1 MAKADT
7 VRLPTE
13 AKRTTGEERK
23 VPVVQRNCIQR
34 GHVYKTG
41 KRGRQVWYGRF
52 REPVFENGQWKR
64 VLRNVRLGSATE
76 LLTSNDALIALAR
89 ILQRVQPG
97 SRSEAFYSAREYV
110 EREWMPRMLPTLKAS
125 TQSSYRANL
134 NRYVLP
140 WLGQTRLK
148 DLRKGDIQAWL
159 SALSES
165 GLARQ
170 TVKNIWSALSSVLRT
185 AVDWGYI
192 EANPAHGVRLPARQ
206 PKGVV
211 FLPRPEQVAQ
221 ILKQLPEPS
230 YTLMLLLVGTGLRVG
245 EAIGLRWEDID
256 LNRKDL
262 TVRRDIWHGTVS
274 SPKYV
279 SSERVIPL
287 GPMLA
292 NYFRYKHGRA
302 DSWVF
307 GGDSGKPLDPGNLAR
322 RHLHPVLDRLGLP
335 RFSWHRL
342 RKLHSTYLGD
352 LSISPRIMQAQ
363 LGHADAAM
371 TLNIYTQ
378 IVPESQRRAI
388 ENLEGLLFRNVPKEK
403 EETVVQ

>member
-1 MAKADT
+1 
-7 VRLPTE
+7 
-13 AKRTTGEERK
+13 
-23 VPVVQRNCIQR
+23 VVQRSCIQR

-41 KRGRQVWYGRF
+41 KRGRQVWYGRY

-64 VLRNVRLGSATE
+64 VLRNVRLGTTTE
-76 LLTSNDALIALAR
+76 LLTQNEALMALAR
-89 ILQRVQPG
+89 ILQRVQ
-97 SRSEAFYSAREYV
+97 SARRSEAFYSAREYV
-110 EREWMPRMLPTLKAS
+110 DREWMPRMLPTLKAS
-125 TQSSYRANL
+125 TQSSYRTNL

-140 WLGQTRLK
+140 WLGETRLK

-192 EANPAHGVRLPARQ
+192 NENPAHGVRLRARQ
-206 PKGVV
+206 PRTAV
-211 FLPRPEQVAQ
+211 FLPTPNQVAQ

-245 EAIGLRWEDID
+245 EAIGLRREDID
-256 LNRKDL
+256 LNRKNL
-262 TVRRDIWHGTVS
+262 TVRRDVWHGKVN
-274 SPKYV
+274 SPKYAA
-279 SSERVIPL
+279 SERVIPL
-287 GPMLA
+287 GPILA
-292 NYFRYKHGRA
+292 EHLQSKLKREV
-302 DSWVF
+302 SWIF
-307 GGDSGKPLDPGNLAR
+307 AGNSGKPIDPKNLAR
-322 RHLHPVLDRLGLP
+322 RQLHPILDRLGIP

-352 LSISPRIMQAQ
+352 LSVSPRIMQAQ
-363 LGHADAAM
+363 LGHADAAL

-378 IVPESQRRAI
+378 VIPESQRRAI
-388 ENLEGLLFRNVPKEK
+388 ENLEALLFRNVPKTEPG
-403 EETVVQ
+403 TIVQ